1 MNNLEK
7 MTKEELKSLFINH
20 MEKISELVKWSNDNG
35 AQVLF
40 GDLIVESS
48 YVKNLYLRNPYNDM
62 HKHM

>member
-48 YVKNLYLRNPYNDM
+48 YVK
-62 HKHM
+62 KSIS